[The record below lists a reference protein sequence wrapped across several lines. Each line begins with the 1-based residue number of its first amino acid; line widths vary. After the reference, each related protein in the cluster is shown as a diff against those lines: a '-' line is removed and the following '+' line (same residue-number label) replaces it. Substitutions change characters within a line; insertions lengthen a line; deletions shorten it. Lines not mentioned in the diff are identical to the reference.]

1 MGDPGG
7 PAKRRTPVPGTPE
20 AVAGEARWR
29 RLSPL
34 LDEVLDLGPEA
45 RARRLAELAREDPS
59 LAAELSDL
67 LARQDAVDRSA
78 FLEGQALDAA
88 ATLAGRT
95 VGAYTIDR
103 SLGQG
108 GMGSVWLA
116 RRSDGRFEGLAA
128 VKLLN
133 LALLGR
139 AGAERFRHEGSILAR
154 LSHQNI
160 ARLVDAGVVE
170 GQPYLILEY
179 VEGEHIDRWCDARGL
194 GVAARLRL
202 FLGVLDAVAHAH
214 ANLILHRDLK
224 PSNILVT
231 ADGRVKLLDFGIA
244 KLLDDPAS
252 AAGSSELTEAAGRP
266 LTPEFAS
273 PEQLRGEPLTV
284 ASDVYSLGVVLH
296 RLLTGAP
303 PRGRAADAG
312 DPLPASTAAADREL
326 GRRLRGDLDAILGKA
341 LKASAD
347 ERYPVVTAM
356 AEDIRRHLDGR
367 PIQARPDS
375 TWYRAR
381 KFVLRNR
388 WKVAATSAALLLV
401 LGAGALALWQG
412 RVAARERDRT
422 LVQLE
427 RAQAAVAFVETMISE
442 AAPAGEKLTLEEL
455 LDRSERLAL
464 AALRNRPE
472 QQAVILNT
480 LGSYYLSLG
489 NHAKAETLLRR
500 AQEVIRHSSDVS
512 LRAEVECNHALA
524 VAGSGRAQAA
534 QVEAARRSIET
545 WLSRADVEP
554 EIALECERYLSE
566 IGYMT
571 DDAAG
576 ALQHA
581 LRAEALLRD
590 VQRPTPGLEAG
601 VHAELGYA
609 YYLAG
614 RNDEAD
620 REYGESLRMFR
631 EQGREDAPGAI
642 AVLNN
647 WGLAS
652 FGAGDVKRALEL
664 GEEDLRLAA
673 RRGAAPPPYAVN
685 NHAVALQMLGRD
697 REALVEA
704 DSAVR
709 VARQARETPFVVG
722 ALATRA
728 GALAG
733 LGRLDAAER
742 ALAEASSLG
751 AGLPP
756 ESFAVVGLVA
766 RQARIAW
773 LQGRYQRAL
782 DAIQPTI
789 ALLERRGTRNA
800 ALGRLL
806 RARAEIQWK
815 LGDRAS
821 AERDARNALEIS
833 QQLQKGKPH
842 SLYTGQSW
850 LLLARLRL
858 DQGDAQGARA
868 AARNAVE
875 HLSDQLGDGDPDTR
889 AARELAGP

>member
-45 RARRLAELAREDPS
+45 RARRLAELARDDPS
-59 LAAELSDL
+59 LGAELSDL
-67 LARQDAVDRSA
+67 LARQEAVDRSA
-78 FLEGQALDAA
+78 FLEGQALGGA

-95 VGAYTIDR
+95 VGAYTIER

-179 VEGEHIDRWCDARGL
+179 VEGEHVDRWCDARGL

-202 FLGVLDAVAHAH
+202 FLGVLEAVAHAH

-244 KLLDDPAS
+244 KLLDDPVS

-312 DPLPASTAAADREL
+312 DPLPASTATADREL

-347 ERYPVVTAM
+347 ERYPVVAAM

-375 TWYRAR
+375 TWYRVR

-427 RAQAAVAFVETMISE
+427 RARAAVAFVETMISE

-489 NHAKAETLLRR
+489 NHG
-500 AQEVIRHSSDVS
+500 
-512 LRAEVECNHALA
+512 RAESWA
-524 VAGSGRAQAA
+524 
-534 QVEAARRSIET
+534 
-545 WLSRADVEP
+545 
-554 EIALECERYLSE
+554 
-566 IGYMT
+566 
-571 DDAAG
+571 
-576 ALQHA
+576 
-581 LRAEALLRD
+581 
-590 VQRPTPGLEAG
+590 
-601 VHAELGYA
+601 
-609 YYLAG
+609 
-614 RNDEAD
+614 
-620 REYGESLRMFR
+620 
-631 EQGREDAPGAI
+631 
-642 AVLNN
+642 
-647 WGLAS
+647 LAS
-652 FGAGDVKRALEL
+652 FGEGDVKRALEL

-673 RRGAAPPPYAVN
+673 RRGATPPPYAVS
-685 NHAVALQMLGRD
+685 NHASALQMLGRN
-697 REALVEA
+697 REALEEA
-704 DSAVR
+704 DRAVR
-709 VARQARETPFVVG
+709 VARQDRETPFVVA

-728 GALAG
+728 GALAE
-733 LGRLDAAER
+733 LGRLDAADR
-742 ALAEASSLG
+742 ALAEAASLA

-756 ESFAVVGLVA
+756 ESFAVVALA
-766 RQARIAW
+766 SRQARIAF
-773 LQGRYQRAL
+773 LRGRPQGAL
-782 DAIQPTI
+782 AALQPTI
-789 ALLERRGTRNA
+789 ALLERRGMRNA
-800 ALGRLL
+800 TLGRLL
-806 RARAEIQWK
+806 RARAEIRRRM
-815 LGDRAS
+815 GDRAA
-821 AERDARNALEIS
+821 AERDARSALEIS
-833 QQLQKGKPH
+833 QQLQGGKPR

-858 DQGDAQGARA
+858 DQGDAEGARA
-868 AARNAVE
+868 AARSAAE